1 MGGTLNIAR
10 ADEGAATALEGHGV
24 SLASQGT
31 SALVYDTL
39 VQYDSSMQPQ
49 PQLAESWDLA
59 SDYTQIKLNLR
70 KGIQYHTGR
79 ELTADDIKWNVLRVR
94 DPKAN
99 ATQLIGMSGWFT
111 TIDTPDKYTV
121 VLKAEQPRSSMFD
134 LFSYLNIAD
143 QQTVEGPDSQS
154 KAVGTGAFTLA
165 EWVPGDHW
173 HFLKNK
179 AFWQS
184 GRPYLDE
191 VVIRIVSDPQS
202 RSAQLEAGA
211 VSVDNSPTPVNTVRL
226 LNDPKYNAILIPGIV
241 YLMCLN
247 TTRPPTDN
255 QLVRQALNYAI
266 DRKRWVDTILL
277 GQGSPQALPWP
288 GSSPAY
294 EANKQSAYAFDL
306 EKARSLLE
314 QAGVLSADLDFT
326 YSSQYSE
333 LGNLGQIYQADLSK
347 LGIKLNLIPLDF
359 AAWAS
364 QSTSLK
370 YNGMTVGV
378 TQFNNV
384 QPSTLP
390 LTSVFWNLTS
400 NIAGFKSDQYAQLT
414 QQVLT
419 EPDASR
425 RQQATSAFNDFI
437 LDQSVTVSF
446 ALGNRGLLASTN
458 VHDAGQGL
466 NAALQL
472 TNTWVA

>member
-10 ADEGAATALEGHGV
+10 ADEGAANALEAHGV

-31 SALVYDTL
+31 AALVYDTL

-70 KGIQYHTGR
+70 KGVQFHTGR

-99 ATQLIGMSGWFT
+99 ATQLIGMSAWFQ

-121 VLKAEQPRSSMFD
+121 VLKADQPRSSMFD

-154 KAVGTGAFTLA
+154 KAIGTGAFTLA

-179 AFWQS
+179 AFWQTS
-184 GRPYLDE
+184 RPYLDE
-191 VVIRIVSDPQS
+191 VLIKIVADAQS

-211 VSVDNSPTPVNTVRL
+211 VAVDNSPTPVNTVRL
-226 LNDPKYNAILIPGIV
+226 LKDPKYNAVLIPGIV

-247 TTRPPTDN
+247 TTKRPTDDK
-255 QLVRQALNYAI
+255 LVRQALNYAI

-277 GQGSPQALPWP
+277 GQGTAQALPWP
-288 GSSPAY
+288 QTSPAY
-294 EANKQSAYAFDL
+294 EPDKQSAYTFDL
-306 EKARSLLE
+306 DKAGSLLK
-314 QAGVLSADLDFT
+314 QTGVSSAALDFT

-333 LGNLGQIYQADLSK
+333 LGNLGQIYQSDLAK
-347 LGIKLNLIPLDF
+347 IGITLSIVPLDF
-359 AAWAS
+359 PAWAS
-364 QSTSLK
+364 QSSSLQ

-419 EPDASR
+419 QPDAGKR
-425 RQQATSAFNDFI
+425 KQATSAFNDFI

-446 ALGNRGLLASTN
+446 ALGNRGLIASTD

-472 TNTWVA
+472 TNAWVA